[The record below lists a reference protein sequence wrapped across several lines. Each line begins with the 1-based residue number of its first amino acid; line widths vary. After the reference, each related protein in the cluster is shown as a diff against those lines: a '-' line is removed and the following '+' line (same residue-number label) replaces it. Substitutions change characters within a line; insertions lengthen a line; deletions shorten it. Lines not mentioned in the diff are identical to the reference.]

1 MLLETDTNLD
11 EIRSAPPDDGSV
23 ELIVR
28 RPTENERE
36 VLDRARVNPSVG
48 LVGDCWLAKLEAKGK
63 PVDPDTQLTL
73 MNARAAALFAGAR
86 ERWALAGDQLYVD
99 LDLSYANLPPGTR
112 LAVGDAVI
120 EVTAVP
126 HIGCGK
132 FLRRFGVDAQKL
144 ANSTVGRELNLR
156 GINARIVRPGTI
168 RVGDRVAKLV

>member
-1 MLLETDTNLD
+1 MLLESDANLD
-11 EIRSAPPDDGSV
+11 EVRSAPRDDGSV
-23 ELIVR
+23 ELIAR
-28 RPTENERE
+28 RPSEDQRE
-36 VLDRARVNPSVG
+36 VVDSARVDPGVG
-48 LVGDCWLAKLEAKGK
+48 LVGDCWLGKLEAKGK

-73 MNARAAALFAGAR
+73 MNARAAALVAGAR

-99 LDLSYANLPPGTR
+99 LDLSYANVPPGTR

-126 HIGCGK
+126 HTGCGK

-144 ANSTVGRELNLR
+144 ANSAVGRELNLR
-156 GINARIVRPGTI
+156 GINARVVRPGTI